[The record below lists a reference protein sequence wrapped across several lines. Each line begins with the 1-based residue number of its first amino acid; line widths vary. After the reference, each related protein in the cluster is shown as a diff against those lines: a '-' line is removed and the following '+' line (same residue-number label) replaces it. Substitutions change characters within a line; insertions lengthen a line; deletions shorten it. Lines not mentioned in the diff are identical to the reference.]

1 MSKNAINWFEIP
13 VSDLARATAF
23 YEDLV
28 QAPLKQESMN
38 GMDMAIFPF
47 GDDTVSGAL
56 VSAPFLSPS
65 DKGSVVYLN
74 VEGMLDGAIERAV
87 AKGSELPLP
96 KMAIGENG
104 FIAHIVDSEGNR
116 VGLHSMT

>member
-13 VSDLARATAF
+13 VSDLARATTF

-28 QAPLKQESMN
+28 QASLKQESMN
-38 GMDMAIFPF
+38 DMDMAIFPF
-47 GDDTVSGAL
+47 SEETVSGAL

-65 DKGSVVYLN
+65 ATGSVVYLN
-74 VEGMLDGAIERAV
+74 VEGMLDGAIERATKNGAEIV
-87 AKGSELPLP
+87 LP
-96 KMAIGENG
+96 KMAIGPNG
-104 FIAHIVDSEGNR
+104 FIAHIIDSEGNR